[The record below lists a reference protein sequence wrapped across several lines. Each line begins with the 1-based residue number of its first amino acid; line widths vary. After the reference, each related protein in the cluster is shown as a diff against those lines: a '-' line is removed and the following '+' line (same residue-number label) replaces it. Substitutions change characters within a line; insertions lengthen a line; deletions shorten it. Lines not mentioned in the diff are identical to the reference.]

1 VKIFVLIA
9 LVLSA
14 CSSPPDVRYIE
25 PSSLAED
32 TNKWCYDRED
42 GWWNPTPDYVIEEQ
56 EWRLVVYSSKR
67 NNKMISLLSYK
78 KGICTS
84 TDWKFGQPLSLYT
97 GKSIAIKLKKKL
109 YQRIGKEIGVEQYKK
124 NLLDPSPY
132 TAKIHEED
140 REALKQ
146 LGISLPKTLPDPE
159 ADRKKALDKVR
170 NLPGKE

>member
-1 VKIFVLIA
+1 VKIFVLA
-9 LVLSA
+9 TLFFGA
-14 CSSPPDVRYIE
+14 CSSPEVRYIT
-25 PSSLAED
+25 PHSLNQD

-56 EWRLVVYSSKR
+56 EWRLVTYSSKR

-84 TDWKFGQPLSLYT
+84 TDWKFGQPLSLHT

-109 YQRIGKEIGVEQYKK
+109 YQRIGKEIGLEQYKK

-159 ADRKKALDKVR
+159 RVREKELDKVR
-170 NLPGKE
+170 NPEGRE